1 MSVFLLP
8 VCLQW
13 YFLFT
18 IADKQQEL
26 DVPTLKVEDTERPGI
41 KETPSKEK
49 NRPMCQ
55 ISGVRKLKHTNSFTG
70 VVPKYGVETPHKE
83 ELGKV
88 SFQRLKIN
96 III

>member
-1 MSVFLLP
+1 MCCSYSNFISIL
-8 VCLQW
+8 
-13 YFLFT
+13 T
-18 IADKQQEL
+18 DKQQEL

-41 KETPSKEK
+41 KDTSSKEK

-88 SFQRLKIN
+88 SFPHTHEN
-96 III
+96 ISTAGTNL